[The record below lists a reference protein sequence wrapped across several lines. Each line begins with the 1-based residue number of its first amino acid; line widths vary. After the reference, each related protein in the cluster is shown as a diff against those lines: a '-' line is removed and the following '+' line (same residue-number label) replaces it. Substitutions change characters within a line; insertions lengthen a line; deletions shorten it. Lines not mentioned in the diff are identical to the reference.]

1 MKSIDCA
8 AVVSIREVV
17 EGHYLLTLHVPR
29 RYLRALP
36 GQFVMLRIHERSV
49 PFLGRPFSIHR
60 VYTRGKHTLMEI
72 LFRAAGAGT
81 VACAQLKKGDTVVLT
96 GPLGSGFHVPG
107 RCTDMVLVA
116 GGMGVAPLMFL
127 AEHGAMRP
135 RKRRRVI
142 HCYFGARTA
151 SHLYRLARLKTLC
164 TEVKVATDDGSLGY
178 RGTVTDLFLMDL
190 PQFNPNRTAL
200 FVCGPD
206 MMFRS
211 MALIMRGSNLSCQV
225 SIEERMACGIGA
237 CLGCAVEDEH
247 GIYKR
252 VCKDGPVFDIT
263 ELHW

>member
-17 EGHYLLTLHVPR
+17 EGHYLLRLHVPR

-96 GPLGSGFHVPG
+96 GPLGRGFHVPG
-107 RCTDMVLVA
+107 RCSDMVLIA

-127 AEHGAMRP
+127 AERGAMRHA
-135 RKRRRVI
+135 RRRVI
-142 HCYFGARTA
+142 HCYFGARTS
-151 SHLYRLARLKTLC
+151 SHLYGLARLRTLC
-164 TEVKVATDDGSLGY
+164 AEVKVATDDGSLGY
-178 RGTVTDLFLMDL
+178 RGPVTELFLRDL
-190 PQFNPNRTAL
+190 PQFNSAGTAL
-200 FVCGPD
+200 FACGPD

-211 MALIMRGSNLSCQV
+211 MASIMRGRNVPCQV
-225 SIEERMACGIGA
+225 SVEERMACGIGA

-247 GIYKR
+247 GNYKR